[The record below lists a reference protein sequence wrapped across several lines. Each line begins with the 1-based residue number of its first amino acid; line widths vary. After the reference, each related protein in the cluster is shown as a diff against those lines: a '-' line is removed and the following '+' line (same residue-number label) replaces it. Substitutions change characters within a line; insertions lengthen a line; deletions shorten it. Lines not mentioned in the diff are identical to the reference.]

1 MLTVILFAASGAG
14 MQTCMTKQLLSI
26 GEHALLAH
34 TMHLCGLQGGQ
45 GKTSAM
51 PLADNVKASA

>member
-14 MQTCMTKQLLSI
+14 MQTCVTKQLLSV
-26 GEHALLAH
+26 GKHALLAH

-45 GKTSAM
+45 GNTSAL
-51 PLADNVKASA
+51 PLAEDVKASA

>member
-14 MQTCMTKQLLSI
+14 MQTCVTKQLLSV

-34 TMHLCGLQGGQ
+34 TMHLCGLHGGQ
-45 GKTSAM
+45 VNTSAL
-51 PLADNVKASA
+51 PLAEDVKASA